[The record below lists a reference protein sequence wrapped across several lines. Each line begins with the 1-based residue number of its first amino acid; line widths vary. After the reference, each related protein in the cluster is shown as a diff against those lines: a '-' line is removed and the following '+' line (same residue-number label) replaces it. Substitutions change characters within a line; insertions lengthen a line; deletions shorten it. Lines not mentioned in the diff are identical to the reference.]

1 MNALSKRRGAAAT
14 ALFVLLA
21 LCCMVSVMS
30 GPVFIHPLT
39 VVKTFLNLIMPGTGP
54 FDVGSADQVIVLT
67 IRMPRVCMSALC
79 GAGLALCGAAMQGLF
94 RNPMAEP
101 YVLGMSS
108 GAGAGAAM
116 AIALGAGSFFGG
128 AAVPMCAF
136 CGAALTIFLVYSLAR
151 TDGRVPA
158 ETLLLAGIAV
168 GFFLH
173 AVVSFIKLCSTDE
186 ALRDIVLWL
195 MGSFTG
201 TTWKNVALVSPL
213 IFAGGVVI
221 IALASEINALQFGEE
236 SAMHLGVEVESVKR
250 ILLAST
256 ALITAACVAAGGILG
271 FVGLGGP
278 HVVRLL
284 CGGNHRSL
292 LGLSALA
299 GGVFLVCADTVAR
312 SAGGVMEI
320 PVGIVTAAI
329 GAPWFV
335 YLLRRRKKA
344 VSWW

>member
-1 MNALSKRRGAAAT
+1 MNALSKRRSMVAAT
-14 ALFVLLA
+14 FFVLLA
-21 LCCMVSVMS
+21 LCCIVSVMS
-30 GPVFIHPLT
+30 GPVFIHPFT
-39 VVKTFLNLIMPGTGP
+39 VVRTFLNLLIQGAGP
-54 FDVGSADQVIVLT
+54 FKVESADQVIILT
-67 IRMPRVCMSALC
+67 IRLPRVCMAALC

-116 AIALGAGSFFGG
+116 AIALGAGSFLGG
-128 AAVPMCAF
+128 AAVPVCAF
-136 CGAALTIFLVYSLAR
+136 TGAALTIFVVYSIAR

-158 ETLLLAGIAV
+158 ETLLLAGIAA

-173 AVVSFIKLCSTDE
+173 AIVSFIKLCSSDE

-201 TTWKNVALVSPL
+201 TTWRGVAAAAPL
-213 IFAGGVVI
+213 IVAGGAVI
-221 IALASEINALQFGEE
+221 MSLAPEINALQFGEE

-250 ILLAST
+250 ILLASS
-256 ALITAACVAAGGILG
+256 ALITAACVASGGIIG
-271 FVGLGGP
+271 FVGLVVP
-278 HVVRLL
+278 HVVRLTS
-284 CGGNHRSL
+284 GGDHRSL

-312 SAGGVMEI
+312 SAGGVMEL

-329 GAPWFV
+329 GAPYFV
-335 YLLRRRKKA
+335 YLLRRRKRA